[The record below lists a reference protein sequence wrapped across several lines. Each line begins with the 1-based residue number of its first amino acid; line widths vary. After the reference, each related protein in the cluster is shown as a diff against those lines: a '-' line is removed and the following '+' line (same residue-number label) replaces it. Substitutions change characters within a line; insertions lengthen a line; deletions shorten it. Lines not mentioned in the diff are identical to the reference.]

1 MESKKEIL
9 KTLVKLVLPSDLI
22 NSILP
27 LILYRFFML
36 YFSNLDALIIAIT
49 VPIFYNIY
57 EVLKEKK
64 VDAFG
69 ILMLASFGMG
79 IGCVFLGGNEQFL
92 LLKESFV
99 TFILG
104 FAFLVTMLF
113 KKPLVYHFILK
124 FEPDRKTFN
133 ETSLKELWKDD
144 YFRFSIKFMNA
155 VWGMAMLLDATL
167 KTILVFHVSVSVF
180 LVASNLITYSVIGL
194 TILWTIHYRNK
205 IRNTIKNS
213 IKESLYLKHT
223 KKIIHKSMKNI

>member
-1 MESKKEIL
+1 MESKKEIIKSL
-9 KTLVKLVLPSDLI
+9 IKMVLPSVLI

-27 LILYRFFML
+27 LVLYEFFML
-36 YFSNLDALIIAIT
+36 YFSSLDALIIAIT

-79 IGCVFLGGNEQFL
+79 IGCVFLGGGEKFL

-104 FAFLVTMLF
+104 FTFLITLLL
-113 KKPLVYHFILK
+113 KKPLVYYFILK
-124 FEPDRKTFN
+124 FEPDRETFN
-133 ETSLKELWKDD
+133 ETTLKELWKKD
-144 YFRFSIKFMNA
+144 YFKFSIKFMNLI
-155 VWGMAMLLDATL
+155 WGIAMLLDATL

-180 LVASNLITYSVIGL
+180 LVASNLITYSVVGL
-194 TILWTIHYRNK
+194 TILWTIHYRN
-205 IRNTIKNS
+205 RLRTTVKNS
-213 IKESLYLKHT
+213 INENLCLKHT
-223 KKIIHKSMKNI
+223 